1 MQLEVIHNPHGSHSI
16 APNWPHIRLEA
27 AKAFKD
33 HCTAEPWTRIRKAK
47 LLTEPG
53 ANTKLAKGFVPIY
66 GLTLAPAG
74 SSGYQLCPWR
84 SPECER
90 ACLGIT
96 AGRSKFSNVR
106 EARIAKTQ
114 YLMQHPYEFFRQ
126 LYQELANARE
136 KHGPAHFAFRSNVLS
151 DIPWESIA
159 PEMYWFSWLNYDYT
173 KSLSRCLN
181 LADNPKRSYALDLT
195 LSFSGHNWIACEMYL
210 HRRGKVAMVFN
221 IHKDEPLPEFY
232 KDWPVVDGDNHD
244 LRIDDP
250 SGCIVGLR
258 AKGSINKASAF
269 VVSTP

>member
-1 MQLEVIHNPHGSHSI
+1 MQLEVIDTLCGTHAVS
-16 APNWPHIRLEA
+16 PNWPHIRLEA

-53 ANTKLAKGFVPIY
+53 ANTKLAKGSVPIY

-96 AGRSKFSNVR
+96 SGRSKFSNVR
-106 EARIAKTQ
+106 EARIAKTH

-136 KHGPAHFAFRSNVLS
+136 KHNPAHFAFRSNVLS

-173 KSLSRCLN
+173 KSFSRAVQSLDRKSCFI
-181 LADNPKRSYALDLT
+181 LDLT
-195 LSFSGHNWIACEMYL
+195 LSFSGHNWEECEVYL
-210 HRRGKVAMVFN
+210 RMGGKVAVVFN
-221 IHKDEPLPEFY
+221 IPKDEPFPETWRGF
-232 KDWPVVDGDNHD
+232 PLVDGDLYDMRIND
-244 LRIDDP
+244 LP
-250 SGCIVGLR
+250 GCVIALR

-269 VVSTP
+269 VVSIP